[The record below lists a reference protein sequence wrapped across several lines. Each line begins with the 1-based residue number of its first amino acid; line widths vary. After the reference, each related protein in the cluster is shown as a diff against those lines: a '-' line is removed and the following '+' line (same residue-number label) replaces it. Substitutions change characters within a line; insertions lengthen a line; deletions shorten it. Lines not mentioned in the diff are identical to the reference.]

1 MHRWNSLSEISPDF
15 GPSVVTLGNFDGVH
29 LGHQAVLSRLVGRAA
44 ELGVPS
50 AAVTFEPHPLAVL
63 FPDRA
68 PPRISSDRQRMRLL
82 EESGLDAILVMEF
95 TRELASWTPEHFVRE
110 VFIERLGAR
119 CVVVGED
126 TRFGTRNSGD
136 VTTLRELGSRLGV
149 EVVVLSDLGG
159 PVRWSSSL
167 IRERLAVGDVAGAA
181 GVLGR
186 AHRVAG
192 TVVHGDHRGRSL
204 GYPTANL
211 GPDSAGL
218 IPADGVYSG
227 WLVRLDLPVGAP
239 ERELPAAISVGTNPT
254 FDGTARRVEAYVLDR
269 TDLELYGERVAIDFT
284 DYLRRTLRFGS
295 VDDLLAQ
302 MKTDVDR
309 CREQLAPRS

>member
-1 MHRWNSLSEISPDF
+1 MHRWNALSEISPDF

-29 LGHQAVLSRLVGRAA
+29 LGHQAVLSRLVRRAA

-110 VFIERLGAR
+110 VFMKRLGAR

-239 ERELPAAISVGTNPT
+239 ERELPAAVSVGTNPT
-254 FDGTARRVEAYVLDR
+254 FDGTTRRVEAYVLDR

-284 DYLRRTLRFGS
+284 DYLRPTLRFGS
-295 VDDLLAQ
+295 VDDLLTQ

-309 CREQLAPRS
+309 CRSQLAPRS